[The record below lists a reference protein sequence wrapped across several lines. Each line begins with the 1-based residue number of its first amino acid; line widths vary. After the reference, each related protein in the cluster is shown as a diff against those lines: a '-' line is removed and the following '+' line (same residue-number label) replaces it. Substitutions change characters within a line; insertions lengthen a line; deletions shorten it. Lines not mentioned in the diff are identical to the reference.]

1 MNSKNI
7 FLLTFSLVV
16 FSVFPSD
23 NVRAADNSTTE
34 PNNNL
39 SVTSKKEL
47 TPDERSITSKEGF
60 YTKDVSLQEYQQN
73 LRNFIP
79 VNTSEVKKLLTEN
92 NNQDIVLYIGRPTC
106 YYCRQASPY
115 LKNFAELLHVN
126 IFYYNIDNEPN
137 AHDYAFNTLGIPGT
151 PTTMRL
157 KNGKLVSAWVGGEK
171 TGQEFYDFLFSEKA
185 NSLSNSYDIKK

>member
-1 MNSKNI
+1 MNYKNI

-60 YTKDVSLQEYQQN
+60 YTKDVSLDKVH
-73 LRNFIP
+73 I
-79 VNTSEVKKLLTEN
+79 
-92 NNQDIVLYIGRPTC
+92 IV
-106 YYCRQASPY
+106 
-115 LKNFAELLHVN
+115 
-126 IFYYNIDNEPN
+126 
-137 AHDYAFNTLGIPGT
+137 
-151 PTTMRL
+151 
-157 KNGKLVSAWVGGEK
+157 
-171 TGQEFYDFLFSEKA
+171 
-185 NSLSNSYDIKK
+185 